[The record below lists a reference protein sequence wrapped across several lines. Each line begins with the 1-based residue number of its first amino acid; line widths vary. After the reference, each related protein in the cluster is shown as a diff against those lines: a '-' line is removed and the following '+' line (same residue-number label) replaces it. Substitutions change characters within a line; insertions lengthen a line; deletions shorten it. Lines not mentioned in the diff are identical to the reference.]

1 MSSQCENCGSKV
13 YNGHC
18 VNCHEETYI
27 AEQNA
32 GMNNTEDMI
41 VFSSEFTKKVKEQE
55 KEAKEILE
63 NSINNK

>member
-1 MSSQCENCGSKV
+1 MYCEDCGCRV

-32 GMNNTEDMI
+32 GNDEMI
-41 VFSSEFTKKVKEQE
+41 AFSPEFKEKLESQKE
-55 KEAKEILE
+55 EAKELLE
-63 NSINNK
+63 NKKIYG